1 MTRDVFVY
9 NNLIWIREGHYFCK
23 MAANRQE
30 AVIKP
35 HEYFEAYTA
44 MKNEEGQKYVRSL

>member
-1 MTRDVFVY
+1 MNMDREVFTY
-9 NNLIWIREGHYFCK
+9 NNMIWIREGCYFCK

-30 AVIKP
+30 AVIEP

-44 MKNEEGQKYVRSL
+44 MKNEEAKKHD